1 MGCTIETYTRLYT
14 TLLPAIP
21 YYMAFTASPPV
32 VPEQYWN
39 VKSAEERVKWLACN
53 IKKLC
58 EFVDMLASGL
68 NATDDEVEKL
78 YQEFEKF
85 KESGFDDYYAAQI
98 EQWIKN
104 NLGYLFTTLAKQVYF
119 GLTSDGY
126 FCAYIPES
134 WSDITFDTGMVY
146 GQFDY
151 GRLILRFTADG
162 SGVIDNTGR
171 YDDSIAGQ
179 LADLERRVAH
189 NENTLY
195 TLLSEGN

>member
-1 MGCTIETYTRLYT
+1 MGCSFDTYKRLYSAI
-14 TLLPAIP
+14 LPVIP
-21 YYMAFTASPPV
+21 YYMAFTVSPPI

-39 VKSAEERVKWLACN
+39 VKSQEERIKWLACN
-53 IKKLC
+53 IKKLI

-68 NATDDEVEKL
+68 NATDDELEKL
-78 YQEFEKF
+78 YEEFEKF

-98 EQWIKN
+98 EQWIN
-104 NLGYLFTTLAKQVYF
+104 DNLGYLFTTLAKQVYF

-171 YDDSIAGQ
+171 YDE
-179 LADLERRVAH
+179 LNTNLTRVMG
-189 NENTLY
+189 TLY
-195 TLLSEGN
+195 TPMIEGGDI

>member
-1 MGCTIETYTRLYT
+1 MGCSIDTYTRLYT
-14 TLLPAIP
+14 ALLPAIP
-21 YYMAFTASPPV
+21 YYMAFTVSPPV

-39 VKSAEERVKWLACN
+39 VKSQEERIKWLACN
-53 IKKLC
+53 IKKLI

-68 NATDDEVEKL
+68 NATDDELEKL
-78 YQEFEKF
+78 YSEFEKF

-98 EQWIKN
+98 EQWIKD
-104 NLGYLFTTLAKQVYF
+104 NLGYLFSTFAKQVYF
-119 GLTSDGY
+119 GLTDDGY

-134 WSDITFDTGMVY
+134 WDDITFDTGAVF

-171 YDDSIAGQ
+171 YDELNSN
-179 LADLERRVAH
+179 LLSVMS
-189 NENTLY
+189 TLY
-195 TLLSEGN
+195 SPMSEGGGL